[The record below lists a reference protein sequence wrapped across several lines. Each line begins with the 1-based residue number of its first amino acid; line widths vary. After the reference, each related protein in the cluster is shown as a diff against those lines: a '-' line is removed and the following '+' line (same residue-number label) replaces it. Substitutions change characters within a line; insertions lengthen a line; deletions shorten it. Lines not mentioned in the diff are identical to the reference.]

1 MVKLN
6 VNKNELIGAFDNK
19 LNTFHHNIY
28 YHNRDNEYCADPFLG
43 FRLKKLKKYI
53 DNKLILE
60 TNSLGLREQELS
72 EENKFEVLFLGGSF
86 IYGVNAPGDEAT
98 IPRLFSD
105 INKSTVFNAGIP
117 GHVLK
122 QHFSLYFN
130 YLMHLEVKK
139 IILVFGFNDLVNCFN
154 NKSYGEISIDSY
166 QKTIDEINKSPI
178 IKPLKILLRNLFSFK
193 GLKTKNLKRNKTKNI
208 ENYEKKILKYCDR
221 VFKDIKLF
229 NNYCKK
235 NNVELFTILQPTLVN
250 SKKKLS
256 SYEKNHLSNL
266 NDEKKKFVIKF
277 YQILSDK
284 LKSFENFSNFSGV
297 YDEFDRMIFTDEV
310 HVGDFGNKVFSEKLS
325 SFVN

>member
-1 MVKLN
+1 MVKN
-6 VNKNELIGAFDNK
+6 NANKNDLIGAFDNK
-19 LNTFHHNIY
+19 LNTFQHNIY

-53 DNKLILE
+53 DDKLILE
-60 TNSLGLREQELS
+60 TNSLGLREKELS
-72 EENKFEVLFLGGSF
+72 EENKCDVLFLGGSF

-105 INKSTVFNAGIP
+105 IDKSTVFNAGIP

-130 YLMHLEVKK
+130 YLMHIQVKK

-166 QKTIDEINKSPI
+166 QNTIDEINKNPI
-178 IKPLKILLRNLFSFK
+178 IKPLKILLRNLISFK
-193 GLKTKNLKRNKTKNI
+193 GLKNKNLKRNKNKTIKNKDKQI
-208 ENYEKKILKYCDR
+208 FKYCDR
-221 VFKDIKLF
+221 VFKDIELF

-256 SYEKNHLSNL
+256 DYERNCLLNLS
-266 NDEKKKFVIKF
+266 EKKKEFVIQF
-277 YQILSDK
+277 YHILSEK
-284 LKSFENFSNFSGV
+284 LKSFKNFSNFSKI

-310 HVGDFGNKVFSEKLS
+310 HVGDFGNKIFSERLV
-325 SFVN
+325 SFIN